1 MRTHFSMLKT
11 CCLLLVIMCIAS
23 TSIGQSINNKQADEI
38 RKVEKQFETDL
49 LSKGAAYAF
58 EKFAA
63 PDAVIKRQNDSLIY
77 GPAAIKNFYSAEQ
90 FKTAKATWAPDHIEV
105 SADGTLAYTYGK
117 FQWKST
123 DKNGKPSEFHGIFHT
138 VWKKQSNGE
147 WKYVWD

>member
-1 MRTHFSMLKT
+1 MSTQFSTLRY
-11 CCLLLVIMCIAS
+11 CWLHLVIVCIS
-23 TSIGQSINNKQADEI
+23 CTSFGQLINNKQVEEI

-49 LSKGAAYAF
+49 LTNGAAHAF
-58 EKFAA
+58 EMFAA
-63 PDAVIKRQNDSLIY
+63 PNAVIKRQNDSLIF
-77 GPAAIKNFYSAEQ
+77 GPAAIKNFYSSEQ
-90 FKTAKATWAPDHIEV
+90 FKNAKATWAPDHIDV

-123 DKNGKPSEFHGIFHT
+123 DKNGKASEFHGIFHT